1 MSQHITDK
9 LEILSKKIEESLNER
24 NALKEEIKYYQ
35 AENRELKSS
44 LSKSKTGTKNF
55 PVPPESPNIAIG
67 KERYAERIAA
77 IVKQIDGYVE
87 EIDKCVAQLG

>member
-1 MSQHITDK
+1 MNPDIKQK
-9 LEILSKKIEESLNER
+9 LETLAQKIEASLLEK
-24 NALKEEIKYYQ
+24 NALKEDIRYYQ
-35 AENRELKSS
+35 NENRELKAA
-44 LSKSKTGTKNF
+44 LNKSAAPTKNF
-55 PVPPESPNIAIG
+55 PVPTESPNIAIG